1 MFDST
6 KEDLRDILKDADDG
20 KLQLPDFQ
28 RDYVWTD
35 EDVRSLVASVA
46 KGFPVG
52 ALLTLESGSAVRFK
66 PRLIVGVDDKDIEPS
81 ELLLDGQ
88 QRITSL
94 YQATYSS
101 APVTTSLRKN
111 RKTKVERH
119 YYLDMQKALDSG
131 SDLYDAIVGVPA
143 DRIVRTNFGRD
154 VVLDLSSP
162 QNEFEND
169 MFPLHKSFDSKD
181 WFYDWR
187 DYCKANDRNDVLEL
201 EKRFN
206 REVLEK
212 IERYKMP
219 IIRLDKDNGREAI
232 CLVFEKVNVGG
243 QKLDPFELLTAIYA
257 ADSYD
262 LRVAWAG
269 LGKEQGIKRR
279 LVGTEFPRGVLKP
292 LESTDFIQAC
302 TLLHT
307 YHTRLEKAKSGAKG
321 KELPQVSCSRES
333 LLSLPL
339 SKFKEYAPSV
349 EKGFV
354 SAAAFLNEQKF
365 ISHRDIP
372 YNTQVIAL
380 AAVLTA
386 LGSKADSVPA
396 RNKLAKWFWN
406 GALGE
411 LYGGGSS
418 ETRMAKDLQEL
429 VAWIAEDGP
438 TPDTLNEA
446 IFQQDRLKSL
456 RARLSAAYKAIHA
469 LMMRHGCR
477 DFVHGDE
484 FELMSFFE
492 RKIDIHH
499 IFPRAWCIKQG
510 IDKKIYDSVI
520 NKTPLSKRSNIAV
533 GGVAPSV
540 YLRKIEKKTGI
551 TSAELDDILR
561 THLIEPEHLR
571 NDDFHAFFQARMEA
585 LSSLIEGSMGKPV
598 VTDQGSNEPMIELE
612 DDVEDEDGHEN
623 DGSLE

>member
-6 KEDLRDILKDADDG
+6 KEDLRDILNNAESG

-35 EDVRSLVASVA
+35 EDVRSLIASVA

-52 ALLTLESGSAVRFK
+52 ALLTLESGSAIRFK
-66 PRLIVGVDDKDIEPS
+66 PRLIVGVPDKDVEPS

-94 YQATYSS
+94 YQATYSPS
-101 APVTTSLRKN
+101 PVKTRLRKN
-111 RKTKVERH
+111 RKTEVQRH
-119 YYLDMQKALDSG
+119 YYLDIKKSVDSG

-143 DRIVRTNFGRD
+143 DRIVKTNFGRD
-154 VVLDLSSP
+154 VVLDLSKP
-162 QNEFEND
+162 EYEFEQD
-169 MFPLHKSFDSKD
+169 MFPLHLSFDSKD

-187 DYCKANDRNDVLEL
+187 DYCKANGRQDILEL
-201 EKRFN
+201 EKTFN

-257 ADSYD
+257 ADSFD
-262 LRVAWAG
+262 LRVAWSG
-269 LGKEQGIKRR
+269 LGKEPGIKRR
-279 LVGTEFPRGVLKP
+279 LVGTEYPRGVLKP
-292 LESTDFIQAC
+292 LESTDFLQAC

-307 YHTRLEKAKSGAKG
+307 YNLRLEKAKAGAKG

-333 LLSLPL
+333 LLGLPL
-339 SKFKEYAPSV
+339 SMFEHYAPDV
-349 EKGFV
+349 ELGFV
-354 SAAAFLNEQKF
+354 SAAAFLNQQKF

-380 AAVLTA
+380 AAIFTA
-386 LGSKADSVPA
+386 LGKKADSVPA
-396 RNKLAKWFWN
+396 RDKLAKWFWN

-418 ETRMAKDLQEL
+418 ETRMAKDLQEV
-429 VAWIAEDGP
+429 VAWIANEGA
-438 TPDTLNEA
+438 TPDTLSEA
-446 IFQQDRLKSL
+446 IFQQKRLKSL
-456 RARLSAAYKAIHA
+456 RARLSAGYKAIHA

-477 DFVHGDE
+477 DFVHGDTCE
-484 FELMSFFE
+484 VMTFFQ

-499 IFPRAWCIKQG
+499 IFPRAWCTKQG
-510 IDKKIYDSVI
+510 IEKKVFDSVI
-520 NKTPLSKRSNIAV
+520 NKTPLSKVSNIAI

-540 YLRKIEKKTGI
+540 YLQKIEKKTGI
-551 TSAELDDILR
+551 SSDDLDGILR
-561 THLIEPEHLR
+561 THLIEPKYLR
-571 NDDFHAFFQARMEA
+571 NDDFDGFFQARMEA
-585 LSSLIEGSMGKPV
+585 LSTLISDSMGKPV
-598 VTDQGSNEPMIELE
+598 VTDQGSDEPMVEL
-612 DDVEDEDGHEN
+612 DDDLDDDEDEDDDELG
-623 DGSLE
+623 G